1 MPGLDSLCYPD
12 ERIRPQCDAGDLA
25 EPPSP
30 SPPTQQPGPVLLKLL
45 IAVLA
50 VPVLA
55 GVYTSSVLGR
65 SRVLRGGVAIGL
77 GAVVAIGAISLARPT
92 ATTASPASDI
102 VPLTQAAFRMA
113 VATNIDLRA
122 PTSILFTTPM
132 QRESVASSVSIQ
144 PPVPFELAWSA
155 DDTSV
160 TIVPSANWEPS
171 TYYTVTVGA
180 GALATSGR
188 PMTRP
193 VRTAFLTRDAVRAT
207 LDATSKIDKRI
218 TIDSGFTVAFD
229 QTVDLASVGSAIRLD
244 PPLTG
249 ALTRTTGPNGTS
261 TYTFIPSTPLAPDTK
276 YRMTLAGVLDSAG
289 LEIAPITMALRTVA
303 APEIVRFRPRVGMTD
318 VLRNSTISVRF
329 TKPMDPASTRSAF
342 SVTAD
347 GKGVTGKITFAEG
360 GTVLVFDP
368 DSNLAYDAKVV
379 ATVGATARSTDGV
392 PLGVTRK
399 AAFTVVARPTAQTQT
414 TSRSTTSQIPRD
426 SGGGTVG
433 SGSWGAVERYYLR
446 LMNCTRTGGWVTSG
460 GDCSSPGGRSV
471 APLKLDS
478 GISTKVARPYAKKLA
493 VNNMCTHFS
502 GGTPG
507 DRLRR
512 AGYTSYRWAENL
524 GCRSGNPYSAVL
536 ASHRFFQSE
545 KAWSP
550 DGGHY
555 VNLMNSAYD
564 RVGIGV
570 WVSGGRVRLVVD
582 FYHP

>member
-1 MPGLDSLCYPD
+1 M
-12 ERIRPQCDAGDLA
+12 R
-25 EPPSP
+25 
-30 SPPTQQPGPVLLKLL
+30 KLL
-45 IAVLA
+45 IAILA
-50 VPVLA
+50 VPVLV
-55 GVYTSSVLGR
+55 GVYAASALGR
-65 SRVLRGGVAIGL
+65 SRLVRGGVAIGL
-77 GAVVAIGAISLARPT
+77 GAVVAIGAMSLARPT

-102 VPLTQAAFRMA
+102 APLTQAAFRMA

-122 PTSILFTTPM
+122 PAGILFSTPM

-144 PPVPFELAWSA
+144 PAVPFELAWSD

-160 TIVPSANWEPS
+160 TIVPTANWEPS

-193 VRTAFLTRDAVRAT
+193 VRTAFLTRDAASAT
-207 LDATSKIDKRI
+207 LGATSKIDKRI
-218 TIDSGFTVAFD
+218 TIDSAFTVAFD
-229 QTVDLASVGSAIRLD
+229 QAVDLASVGPAIRLD
-244 PPLTG
+244 PPLAG
-249 ALTRTTGPNGTS
+249 ALTRTTGPNGAS
-261 TYTFIPSTPLAPDTK
+261 TYTFIPSTPLAPDTR
-276 YRMTLAGVLDSAG
+276 YQMTVSGVLDPAG
-289 LEIAPITMALRTVA
+289 IELAPITMALRTVA
-303 APEIVRFRPRVGMTD
+303 APEIIRFRPRTGMTD
-318 VLRNSTISVRF
+318 MLRDSTISVRF
-329 TKPMDPASTRSAF
+329 TKAMDPTSTRKAF

-347 GKGVTGKITFAEG
+347 GKRVTGKITFAEG
-360 GTVLVFDP
+360 STVLVFDP
-368 DSNLAYDAKVV
+368 TSNLPYDATVV
-379 ATVGATARSTDGV
+379 ASVAATARSTDGV
-392 PLGVTRK
+392 PLGAARK
-399 AAFTVVARPTAQTQT
+399 ASFTVVAKPAPAQTT
-414 TSRSTTSQIPRD
+414 TPARSTTSRIPRE

-478 GISTKVARPYAKKLA
+478 GISTKVSRPYAKKLA

-502 GGTPG
+502 GGNPG

-536 ASHRFFQSE
+536 GSHRYFQSE
-545 KAWSP
+545 KSYN
-550 DGGHY
+550 GGHY
-555 VNLMNSAYD
+555 VNLMNAKYD
-564 RVGIGV
+564 RAGIGV